1 MKLIKKAL
9 LGLALAACAS
19 FASADVIHGGGFLVG
34 DMSNSG
40 TLQTYSGTFGAS
52 TDLVAAGDTFT
63 YDILLNLPPLTENDW
78 LNFMVTPDVAGSLT
92 FSSFGLYEAAA
103 NYDPSLGTIGG
114 LYSETWSDLIT
125 GYGIL
130 GAGTYDLRV
139 TGTFLAD
146 TANFTLVAASDSAD
160 VPEPMSL
167 ALMGLGFAGLVGA
180 RRRRAAAPAAVAE
193 LA

>member
-9 LGLALAACAS
+9 LGLTLSACAG
-19 FASADVIHGGGFLVG
+19 FASADIISSGGFLFG
-34 DMSNSG
+34 DMSNPG

-52 TDLVAAGDTFT
+52 TDTFAAGDTFV
-63 YDILLNLPPLTENDW
+63 YDILLNLPPLTASDW
-78 LNFMVTPDVAGSLT
+78 LNFMVTPDVAGSVT

-103 NYDPSLGTIGG
+103 AYDPTLGTIGG
-114 LYSETWSDLIT
+114 LSTETWSDLIT

-139 TGTFLAD
+139 SGTFLAD
-146 TANFTLVAASDSAD
+146 TANFTLAAASDSAD

-180 RRRRAAAPAAVAE
+180 RRRRAAAPVAVAE